1 MASRGI
7 SVVVARCLSSLE
19 RLFRLDRG
27 LPQGNLR
34 WVADG
39 IAGALALGVVAITPA
54 AAQDK
59 PGGLGLGIFTFT
71 SGPAAAYGMPGKNA
85 ADLMIDEIN
94 AKGGIGGV
102 PVSATYVDEAQGA
115 QGVIAEYRRLA
126 GDAKNQVM
134 IAALSSANCLALAPL
149 AEQLEVPTVG
159 WNCDTHQLLMD
170 GKSKYVFRPNG
181 NTVPEFIAYA
191 IYLLDRKPDV
201 KTVAIINPDYA
212 FGHDAAKI
220 FTAALKALKPDV
232 EIVAELY
239 PKLGSPNYQTEISRL
254 ATARPDVVFSNLWGA
269 DLENFV
275 RQAAPRGIFTS
286 SQVILALGETVLQR
300 VALPDGVIVGVL
312 GDGWWM
318 SPDAKAKP
326 ETVKFAEAYKA
337 RFGEYPVFPSIKMAN
352 ALIYVKAAYDAA
364 MRKNGGKWPT
374 RAELADAMKGSKVDT
389 LTGTAQTRPD
399 NDGLVDQ
406 IVGVTVKTSA
416 QQFPVIG
423 DMVRYKGDSLM
434 PQPGQ
439 DPLAWIA
446 TLKPE
451 FAKSLPKPGSYK

>member
-1 MASRGI
+1 MSFK
-7 SVVVARCLSSLE
+7 SSL
-19 RLFRLDRG
+19 FATVVSIG
-27 LPQGNLR
+27 LLSAAS
-34 WVADG
+34 V
-39 IAGALALGVVAITPA
+39 A
-54 AAQDK
+54 AAQEK
-59 PGGLGLGIFTFT
+59 PATLGLGIFTFT

-85 ADLMIDEIN
+85 ADLLIEDIN

-126 GDAKNQVM
+126 GEAKNQVM

-149 AEQLEVPTVG
+149 AEQLEVPTVA

-191 IYLLDRKPDV
+191 VYLLERKPDV

-220 FTAALKALKPDV
+220 FKAALKALKPDI
-232 EIVAELY
+232 EIVAELF

-254 ATARPDVVFSNLWGA
+254 TTARPDVVFSNLWGA

-275 RQAAPRGIFTS
+275 RQASPRGLFTS
-286 SQVILALGETVLQR
+286 SQVVLALGETVLQR

-318 SPDAKAKP
+318 SPEARANA
-326 ETVKFAEAYKA
+326 ETVKFAETYKA
-337 RFGEYPVFPSIKMAN
+337 KYGEYPVFPSLKMAN
-352 ALIYVKAAYDAA
+352 ALIYTKAAYEAA
-364 MRKNGGKWPT
+364 MKKNGGKWPS
-374 RAELADAMKGSKVDT
+374 RAEIAGAMKGSQVKT
-389 LTGTAQTRPD
+389 LTGTMQTRAD

-406 IVGVTVKTSA
+406 IVGVTAKTAA
-416 QQFPVIG
+416 QPFPVIG
-423 DMVRYKGDSLM
+423 EMTRYKGDSLM
-434 PQPGQ
+434 PPAGQ
-439 DPLAWIA
+439 DAIAWVS
-446 TLKPE
+446 TLTPA

>member
-1 MASRGI
+1 MAFKSI
-7 SVVVARCLSSLE
+7 STVVARCLSSLE
-19 RLFRLDRG
+19 RSLGLDRSV
-27 LPQGNLR
+27 PQANLR
-34 WVADG
+34 LVADG
-39 IAGALALGVVAITPA
+39 LAGALAIGLVATTPV
-54 AAQDK
+54 AAQEK
-59 PGGLGLGIFTFT
+59 PSSLGLGVFTFT

-94 AKGGIGGV
+94 AKGGIEGV
-102 PVSATYVDEAQGA
+102 PVKATYVDEAQGA

-126 GDAKNQVM
+126 GDAQNQVM
-134 IAALSSANCLALAPL
+134 IAALSSATCLALAPL

-159 WNCDTHQLLMD
+159 WNCDTHQLLID

-191 IYLLDRKPDV
+191 IYLLERKPDV

-254 ATARPDVVFSNLWGA
+254 TTAHPDVVFSNFWGA

-275 RQAAPRGIFTS
+275 RQATPRGLFTS
-286 SQVILALGETVLQR
+286 SQVVLALGETVLQR
-300 VALPDGVIVGVL
+300 VPLPDGVIVGVL

-318 SPDAKAKP
+318 SPDAKVNQ

-337 RFGEYPVFPSIKMAN
+337 RFGEYPVFPAIKMAN
-352 ALIYVKAAYDAA
+352 TLIYVKAAYKAA
-364 MRKNGGKWPT
+364 MQKNGGKWPS
-374 RAELADAMKGSKVDT
+374 RADLADAMKGSTVAT
-389 LTGTAQTRPD
+389 LTGTVRTRAD

-406 IVGVTVKTSA
+406 IVGVTVKTPT

-434 PQPGQ
+434 PQGGQ
-439 DPLAWIA
+439 DPLAWIS

-451 FAKSLPKPGSYK
+451 FSKSLPKPGSYK